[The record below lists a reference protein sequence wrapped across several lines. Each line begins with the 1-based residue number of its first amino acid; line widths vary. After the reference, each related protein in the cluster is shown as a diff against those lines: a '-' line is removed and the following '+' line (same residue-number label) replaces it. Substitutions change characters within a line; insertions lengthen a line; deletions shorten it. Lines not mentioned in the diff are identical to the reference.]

1 MLLLVWKSTEVE
13 RKYWL
18 WNWIILNLSS
28 SSQIRLL
35 VNKKFWEYLFLLK
48 NKNSLEY
55 FSGD

>member
-18 WNWIILNLSS
+18 WNWIILDLSS